1 MIKISIAPI
10 DCFQMCSQVTVNK
23 AHYPVKNSN
32 SQTYTSLQ
40 GQISQQCQKNGA
52 QQMKWFYIG
61 DKAL

>member
-40 GQISQQCQKNGA
+40 GQISQQCQK
-52 QQMKWFYIG
+52 KWRTANEMVLYWR
-61 DKAL
+61 